1 MLLGYFP
8 EPWDILFQSNNGVN
22 NTQGFYQYLEFGYFE
37 DGSKTLP
44 DFHTRNLLFFQ
55 YLEVSSWNSWIAT
68 LYPQNPV
75 NSVPGPKMG
84 EIPPQQL
91 VGMTLEFLRLSRLEM
106 RRGKLKSTQSPIEVP
121 NILVPSETKF
131 SGFLLDSR
139 SKGSADSGSGNQE
152 KVAASASMPWLDNQG
167 TLLCF
172 WGEKRNFF
180 HKSQEMR
187 WPQKMQLAQFWLD
200 FLINGLLVEK
210 LGGRSHFFTRKRR
223 RCQCNNDHLTSICF

>member
-1 MLLGYFP
+1 MLLGCRTATIPNPSLGCSSFQEFHPLPFFSLCLPTVQIPSLLMLLGYFP

-55 YLEVSSWNSWIAT
+55 YLEVSAWNSWIAM
-68 LYPQNPV
+68 LYPQNPI

-91 VGMTLEFLRLSRLEM
+91 VGTILEFVRLSRLEM
-106 RRGKLKSTQSPIEVP
+106 RRGKLKSTQSLIEVP

-139 SKGSADSGSGNQE
+139 SKGNAD
-152 KVAASASMPWLDNQG
+152 L
-167 TLLCF
+167 
-172 WGEKRNFF
+172 
-180 HKSQEMR
+180 
-187 WPQKMQLAQFWLD
+187 
-200 FLINGLLVEK
+200 
-210 LGGRSHFFTRKRR
+210 
-223 RCQCNNDHLTSICF
+223 